1 MNTPENP
8 SQDDPSS
15 LPPDG
20 ASPAAEEPA
29 KPNFEVASEWR
40 SPVSGGLIEGAETLS
55 LPPANQDVVRAALDE
70 APEDIGKSNKAV
82 AWATVLSESVTAVH
96 PADGG
101 VSAAR
106 RSDANWV
113 QEVPSGAGPL
123 RAAVP
128 KMVKKEGVSYT
139 GEAARE
145 LIRSRLRLG
154 TSIHVPLWASG
165 FWVTISSPSED
176 ELLELQ
182 RRIAAEKISVGRS
195 TYGLMFANT
204 QVYTTNILLEF
215 VMDHVVRHSVDT
227 RKEEL
232 LKMIRMTDM
241 SQLIWGLACSIWPN
255 GFQYRRACIADIAKC
270 QHVIEEKL
278 SLAKLSWVDRS
289 RLSESM
295 VAHMTRRG
303 DKSMSVE
310 SVKRY
315 QEEMLTGMPRL
326 VKISDDLSMML
337 RVPTIPEQ
345 ITSGFRWVD
354 TMEET
359 YGRVLTMDEAAR
371 DSYLL
376 DQTRATI
383 MREYAHCVEK
393 IVLNHGDG
401 EVDEFEDVE
410 TIEITL
416 SDCSARDD
424 LRTTFMKQMGS
435 YLDDSLLS
443 LIAIP
448 SYECPNCKKPQ
459 VVEGFR
465 YPELI
470 PLDVSQTFFNLLGQ
484 RIQKIQ
490 NREILPI

>member
-1 MNTPENP
+1 MNTTENTPQNEPDASPPSDENP
-8 SQDDPSS
+8 AVTQ
-15 LPPDG
+15 
-20 ASPAAEEPA
+20 EQQ
-29 KPNFEVASEWR
+29 KPNFEVSAQWR
-40 SPVSGGLIEGAETLS
+40 SPVEGGLIEGAETLS
-55 LPPANQDVVRAALDE
+55 LPPANQDVVRAALDK
-70 APEDIGKSNKAV
+70 APEDIGKSDKAV
-82 AWATVLSESVTAVH
+82 AWATALSESVTAVH

-101 VSAAR
+101 VAAAR
-106 RSDANWV
+106 RAQSWWA
-113 QEVPSGAGPL
+113 QEVPSGVGPL

-145 LIRSRLRLG
+145 LIRARLKLG
-154 TSIHVPLWASG
+154 TNIHIPLWASG
-165 FWVTISSPSED
+165 FWVTITSPSED

-182 RRIAAEKISVGRS
+182 RRIAAEKISIGRS

-204 QVYTTNILLEF
+204 QVYTTNILIEF
-215 VMDHVVRHSVDT
+215 VMDHVVRHSVDV
-227 RKEEL
+227 RKDEL
-232 LKMIRMTDM
+232 IKMIRMTDM

-255 GFQYRRACIADIAKC
+255 GFQYRRACIADIAHC

-295 VAHMTRRG
+295 IAHMTRRG
-303 DKSMSVE
+303 EKAMSVE

-315 QEEMLTGMPRL
+315 QEELLAGMPRL
-326 VKISDDLSMML
+326 VKISEELSLML

-354 TMEET
+354 TIEET

-393 IVLNHGDG
+393 IVLD
-401 EVDEFEDVE
+401 EDEFGDVE
-410 TIEITL
+410 TIESTL
-416 SDCSARDD
+416 ADCSARDD
-424 LRTTFMKQMGS
+424 LRTTFMKEMGA
-435 YLDDSLLS
+435 YLDDSLIS
-443 LIAIP
+443 MIAIP

-490 NREILPI
+490 NRDILPI